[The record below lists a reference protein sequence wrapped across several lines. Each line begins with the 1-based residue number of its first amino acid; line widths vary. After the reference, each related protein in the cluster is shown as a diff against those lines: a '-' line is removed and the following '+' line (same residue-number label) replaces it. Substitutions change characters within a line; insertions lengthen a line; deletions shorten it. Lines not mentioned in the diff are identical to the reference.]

1 MKYSLALIPF
11 ILISHSAQAS
21 IAPYDHISSIKVN
34 GIELA
39 SPVPA
44 SQANAL
50 LNKTPTQLKYEY
62 SECTGNTEFSTQT
75 KEKYLKF
82 EIFSED
88 NPQVKNDQFYKNKNS
103 FSQLG
108 QTKGNI
114 WLEWD
119 QANKITDKIQ
129 IGQKTITALYSFQQF
144 KKDFPKSAKLA
155 ENNLPAYVILLPPSV
170 LKSALKT
177 PEDYDLPYIGNL
189 AFTFKNGKLVKFL
202 INQGIAC

>member
-1 MKYSLALIPF
+1 MKYSWVFIPL
-11 ILISHSAQAS
+11 ILICNSTQAS
-21 IAPYDHISSIKVN
+21 IAPYDYISSIKVN

-44 SQANAL
+44 SQANGL
-50 LNKTPTQLKYEY
+50 LNKNPTKLKYEY
-62 SECTGNTEFSTQT
+62 SECTGNTEFSIKT

-88 NPQVKNDQFYKNKNS
+88 NPQVKSDQFYKNKHA

-119 QANKITDKIQ
+119 QADKITDKIQ
-129 IGQKTITALYSFQQF
+129 IGQKTITAQYSFQQF

-155 ENNLPAYVILLPPSV
+155 EDSLPAHVILLPPSV
-170 LKSALKT
+170 VKSTLKT
-177 PEDYDLPYIGNL
+177 PEAYDLPYIGNL
-189 AFTFKNGKLVKFL
+189 EFTFKNGKLVKFL

>member
-62 SECTGNTEFSTQT
+62 SECTGNTEFSAQT

-129 IGQKTITALYSFQQF
+129 IGQKTITAQYSFQQF

>member
-1 MKYSLALIPF
+1 MKYPLVLIPF
-11 ILISHSAQAS
+11 ILICNNAQAT
-21 IAPYDHISSIKVN
+21 IAPYDYISSIKVN

-50 LNKTPTQLKYEY
+50 LNKSPAHLKYDY

-75 KEKYLKF
+75 NEKYLKF

-88 NPQVKNDQFYKNKNS
+88 NPQVKNYQFYKNKNS
-103 FSQLG
+103 LSQLG
-108 QTKGNI
+108 QTKGYV
-114 WLEWD
+114 WLEWG

-129 IGQKTITALYSFQQF
+129 IGQKTITAQYSFQQF

-170 LKSALKT
+170 LKSTLKT
-177 PEDYDLPYIGNL
+177 PQDYDLPYIGNL

>member
-50 LNKTPTQLKYEY
+50 LNKTPTPLKYGY
-62 SECTGNTEFSTQT
+62 SECTGNTEFSAQT

-129 IGQKTITALYSFQQF
+129 IGQKTITAQYSFQQF

>member
-1 MKYSLALIPF
+1 MKYSLGLIPF

-62 SECTGNTEFSTQT
+62 SECTGNTEFSAQT

-129 IGQKTITALYSFQQF
+129 IGQKTITAQYSFQQF

-177 PEDYDLPYIGNL
+177 PEDYNLPYIGNL

>member
-1 MKYSLALIPF
+1 MKYSLVLIPF

-34 GIELA
+34 GIELV

-62 SECTGNTEFSTQT
+62 SECTGNTEFSAQT

-129 IGQKTITALYSFQQF
+129 IGQKTITAQYSFQQF

-202 INQGIAC
+202 INQGITC

>member
-1 MKYSLALIPF
+1 MKYTLVLIPF
-11 ILISHSAQAS
+11 ILICNIAQAS
-21 IAPYDHISSIKVN
+21 IAQYDYISSIKVN

-39 SPVPA
+39 SPILA

-50 LNKTPTQLKYEY
+50 LNKTPTKLKYEY
-62 SECTGNTEFSTQT
+62 SECTGATEFSAQT
-75 KEKYLKF
+75 KEKYLNF

-88 NPQVKNDQFYKNKNS
+88 NPQIKSDQFYKHKNS
-103 FSQLG
+103 FSQLE

-114 WLEWD
+114 WLEWA

-129 IGQKTITALYSFQQF
+129 IGQKTITAQYSFQQF

-155 ENNLPAYVILLPPSV
+155 KDNLPAHVILLPPSV
-170 LKSALKT
+170 LKAALKT
-177 PEDYDLPYIGNL
+177 PEVYDLPYIGNL
-189 AFTFKNGKLVKFL
+189 EFTFKNGKLVKFL

>member
-1 MKYSLALIPF
+1 MKYSLVLIPF

-62 SECTGNTEFSTQT
+62 SECTGNTEFSAQT

-88 NPQVKNDQFYKNKNS
+88 NPQVKNNQFYKNKNS

-119 QANKITDKIQ
+119 QAKKITDKIQ
-129 IGQKTITALYSFQQF
+129 IGQKIITAQYSFQQF
-144 KKDFPKSAKLA
+144 KKDYSA
-155 ENNLPAYVILLPPSV
+155 PAFS
-170 LKSALKT
+170 S
-177 PEDYDLPYIGNL
+177 
-189 AFTFKNGKLVKFL
+189 
-202 INQGIAC
+202 

>member
-1 MKYSLALIPF
+1 MKYSLGLIPF
-11 ILISHSAQAS
+11 ILICNNAQAS
-21 IAPYDHISSIKVN
+21 IAPYDYISSIKVN

-50 LNKTPTQLKYEY
+50 LNKTLTQLKYEY
-62 SECTGNTEFSTQT
+62 SECTGNTEFSAQT

-88 NPQVKNDQFYKNKNS
+88 NPQVKNNQFYKNKNS
-103 FSQLG
+103 FSQLR

-119 QANKITDKIQ
+119 QAKKITDKIQ
-129 IGQKTITALYSFQQF
+129 IGQKIITAQYSFQQF